1 MFLFILGVIPYML
14 MGILLASMGYHAFN
28 NWQVWAVLG
37 IMLASDLISYIK
49 GRTSLF
55 NS

>member
-14 MGILLASMGYHAFN
+14 MAILMASMGYTAFN
-28 NWQVWAVLG
+28 SWQVWAALG

-49 GRTSLF
+49 GRNSLF